1 MYRNDR
7 FMVLL
12 VFVTLTGRDDLPEA
26 HKVKLV
32 EVGLAPWLLG
42 LRGVYAPFVVREGRG
57 AG

>member
-7 FMVLL
+7 FIVLL
-12 VFVTLTGRDDLPEA
+12 VFVILMGRDDLSEA

-32 EVGLAPWLLG
+32 KVGLAPWLLG

-57 AG
+57 VG